1 VTADMDG
8 VDTRDRGKS
17 QRIDHCWRT
26 GILDRIDKECP
37 LTTGFDKNRYDAG
50 VATLAQMRDIDAAFS
65 ENCRQPPSLRV
76 VTDVSKRAGSHATT
90 S

>member
-1 VTADMDG
+1 M
-8 VDTRDRGKS
+8 
-17 QRIDHCWRT
+17 
-26 GILDRIDKECP
+26 DRIDKECP